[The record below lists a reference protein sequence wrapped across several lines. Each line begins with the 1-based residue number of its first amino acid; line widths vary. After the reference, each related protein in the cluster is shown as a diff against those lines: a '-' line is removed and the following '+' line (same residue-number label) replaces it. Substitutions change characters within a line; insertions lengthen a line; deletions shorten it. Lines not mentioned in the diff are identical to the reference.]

1 MLSISF
7 VDLVR
12 NDLSQ
17 LNTVGQKAPA
27 CPPFFLVQSTTR
39 PGFHNFHKLT
49 VLTIFLFFS
58 LQGMSPIS
66 VLISACY
73 IIFSLTVIGMLFDSS
88 SYAPPMECLRCFAL
102 AFFISKGLVL
112 SPGLKTALLAVYAAS
127 AMFWGLYT
135 LRFLEIKKMQKV
147 E

>member
-1 MLSISF
+1 
-7 VDLVR
+7 
-12 NDLSQ
+12 
-17 LNTVGQKAPA
+17 
-27 CPPFFLVQSTTR
+27 
-39 PGFHNFHKLT
+39 
-49 VLTIFLFFS
+49 
-58 LQGMSPIS
+58 MSPIS